1 MEHQREQ
8 EELPV
13 LDGLTGMQ
21 SRGFLEKEFTLGK
34 QLMDDI
40 QKSEGSSYETIS
52 LLESAS
58 SELQSFQ

>member
-13 LDGLTGMQ
+13 LDGLSDLTK
-21 SRGFLEKEFTLGK
+21 RGFREKDFKLGRE
-34 QLMDDI
+34 LMEDI